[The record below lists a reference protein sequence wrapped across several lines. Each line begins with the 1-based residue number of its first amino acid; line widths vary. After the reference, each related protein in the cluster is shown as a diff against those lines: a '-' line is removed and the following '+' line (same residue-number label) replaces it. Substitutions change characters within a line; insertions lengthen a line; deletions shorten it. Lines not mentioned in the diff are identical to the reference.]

1 MHFFWRGSC
10 SAQVLSWCLH
20 GLWGQRLLLRS
31 ALQVR
36 CARSPEGRA
45 PRTPRREGQSR
56 VGSTDPSVFLWA
68 QENSLNVPIASHRGS
83 QSYDA
88 RRWVAADGDLGR
100 DEGVRGRPEHNQ
112 LHLALVQVAAGEL
125 VAVSNAALLA
135 EGCDSS
141 PCFATWPSARALW
154 RRLCTLLLREAGD
167 SSASSVSSPLRR
179 RRLICMRRFCNSALC
194 LVCSSVRFLLCST
207 ASLYSSLFLI
217 SRQPCKSFPSSP
229 HSRTRAGARER
240 RGTACSR

>member
-68 QENSLNVPIASHRGS
+68 QENSLNVPIAPCPYYCRLDKPMRLSRNGLGDGEGGHARGKS
-83 QSYDA
+83 RCHQLS
-88 RRWVAADGDLGR
+88 VVISDLAGR
-100 DEGVRGRPEHNQ
+100 SC
-112 LHLALVQVAAGEL
+112 LAEL
-125 VAVSNAALLA
+125 SRSNAR
-135 EGCDSS
+135 
-141 PCFATWPSARALW
+141 ATLPAGFWRACLP
-154 RRLCTLLLREAGD
+154 RT
-167 SSASSVSSPLRR
+167 VSIQCRD
-179 RRLICMRRFCNSALC
+179 
-194 LVCSSVRFLLCST
+194 
-207 ASLYSSLFLI
+207 
-217 SRQPCKSFPSSP
+217 
-229 HSRTRAGARER
+229 
-240 RGTACSR
+240 